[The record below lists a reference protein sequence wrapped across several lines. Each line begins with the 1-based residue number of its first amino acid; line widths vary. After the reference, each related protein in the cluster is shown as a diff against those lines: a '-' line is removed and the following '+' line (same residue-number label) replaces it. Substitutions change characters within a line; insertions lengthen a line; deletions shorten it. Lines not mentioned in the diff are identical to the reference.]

1 MQYYML
7 WHYHEDYEAHRL
19 RDAVVLCVLSSVFFP
34 HWVIFR
40 VAKPKR
46 TRRELPVNVPLC
58 TILLHYAENHIKIPQ
73 RMRRNTC
80 MRATGSTSC
89 CSFSSPCAESCG
101 EELSNIAHP

>member
-58 TILLHYAENHIKIPQ
+58 TILLHYAENQIKIT
-73 RMRRNTC
+73 RCTRGVTC
-80 MRATGSTSC
+80 TRATTGAYHLANMHVC
-89 CSFSSPCAESCG
+89 VDDPV
-101 EELSNIAHP
+101 